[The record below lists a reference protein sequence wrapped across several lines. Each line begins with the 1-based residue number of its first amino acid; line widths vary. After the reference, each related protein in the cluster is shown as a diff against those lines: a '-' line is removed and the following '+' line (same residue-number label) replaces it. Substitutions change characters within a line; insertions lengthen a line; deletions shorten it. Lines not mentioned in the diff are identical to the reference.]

1 MDESDLPPE
10 AVAALRVVLTA
21 AQERGFLGPGALDPH
36 IRRALEL
43 GSAVD
48 TEPARALDLGSGG
61 GLPGL
66 PLALAWPRTEW
77 VLLDGST
84 VRGAFLEE
92 AVSSLGLDGRVGVV
106 AARAED
112 AGRGPLRGSFDLVV
126 ARSFGPP
133 SVTAECGAPF
143 LRVGGRMLVA
153 EPPGGEPDRW
163 SADGLGLLGMVIG
176 DRGSAPT
183 AYQFIVQERE
193 CPSRFPRRTGVP
205 AKRPLF

>member
-1 MDESDLPPE
+1 MDEPDLPPE
-10 AVAALRVVLTA
+10 ALGALRVVLTA

-48 TEPARALDLGSGG
+48 PVPERALDLGSGG

-66 PLALAWPRTEW
+66 PLALTWPHTEW

-84 VRGAFLEE
+84 VRAAFLGE
-92 AVSSLGLDGRVGVV
+92 AVSSLGLEGRVAVV
-106 AARAED
+106 ATRAEE
-112 AGRGPLRGSFDLVV
+112 AGRGPLRGIFDLVV

-133 SVTAECGAPF
+133 AVTAECAAPF

-163 SADGLGLLGMVIG
+163 PAEGLRLLGMVIG
-176 DRGSAPT
+176 DRGSTPT
-183 AYQFIVQERE
+183 AYQFIVQDQE